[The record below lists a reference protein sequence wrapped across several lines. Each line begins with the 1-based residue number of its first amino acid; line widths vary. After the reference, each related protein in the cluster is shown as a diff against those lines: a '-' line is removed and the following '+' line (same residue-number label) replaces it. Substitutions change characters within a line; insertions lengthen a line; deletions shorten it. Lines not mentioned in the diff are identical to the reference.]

1 MVIGTLWPPPT
12 SHPASS
18 WISPLR
24 LIPFVT
30 VDVGHRPD
38 EISPV
43 PSSTFATSRSPY
55 AGGFFAAAYPG
66 SSPLP
71 WPSLSATA
79 WLPLLPVSGHL
90 FRRCKIHFKLRAAA
104 LLPFLR
110 GIQRFCTASH
120 PAAQVACYVA
130 TCLLP
135 RPDFHRLAHDDFQDA
150 LRFKDVVR

>member
-1 MVIGTLWPPPT
+1 MAFTERNSL
-12 SHPASS
+12 A
-18 WISPLR
+18 
-24 LIPFVT
+24 
-30 VDVGHRPD
+30 
-38 EISPV
+38 
-43 PSSTFATSRSPY
+43 PSS
-55 AGGFFAAAYPG
+55 
-66 SSPLP
+66 
-71 WPSLSATA
+71 
-79 WLPLLPVSGHL
+79 PVSGHI

-150 LRFKDVVR
+150 LRFNDVV